1 MNIRLATIDDV
12 DFMKKLHKENSKQIG
27 DFNVFRVWDKYI
39 SKTAKHRYVVIDEKG
54 FMRYGYSK
62 KYKAYVLFEIAV
74 DTECKQKGVGKVL
87 FDYLPK
93 PLMLKCN
100 QDNEA
105 GNKFYAKMG
114 MSKVGKTKTSAGV
127 EQNIWWTT

>member
-1 MNIRLATIDDV
+1 MNIRLATIEDV
-12 DFMKKLHKENSKQIG
+12 DFIKKLHKQSSKHIG
-27 DFNVFRVWDKYI
+27 SFNLFWSWDKYI

-62 KYKAYVLFEIAV
+62 KYNAYVLFEIAV

-127 EQNIWWTT
+127 EQNIWWIT

>member
-12 DFMKKLHKENSKQIG
+12 DFMKKLHKENSKHIG

-62 KYKAYVLFEIAV
+62 KYNAYVLFEIAV
-74 DTECKQKGVGKVL
+74 ETECKQKGIGKVL
-87 FDYLPK
+87 FDYLPR

-100 QDNEA
+100 QANEA

-114 MSKVGKTKTSAGV
+114 MTKAGKRKTTTGI
-127 EQNIWWTT
+127 EQNIWWIT